1 MLWIPVAFVCLM
13 SGECVFHQTYA
24 ERDLITC
31 EAVNK
36 KARVKLQED
45 KDVRAYD
52 TTCIEVLLK
61 GEVSAS
67 K

>member
-13 SGECVFHQTYA
+13 SGECTFHQTYA
-24 ERDLITC
+24 ERDLTTC

-45 KDVRAYD
+45 KR
-52 TTCIEVLLK
+52 TLL
-61 GEVSAS
+61 
-67 K
+67 